1 MNPIVE
7 SQKAQTA
14 LLNRS
19 LSSAV
24 VSSWDELMPNPTS
37 GLIHVEYQTGDD
49 GSLHFVKFWSS
60 TVWGQWKLVCE
71 LWMRNMGAQ
80 VAGVR
85 FGSDYHCVNLARILE
100 ELAAY
105 ERPLSLVPG
114 LRSLIQVFP
123 PSDVQ
128 RREAERLKTVAHDAN
143 GSVSADA
150 TLVA

>member
-1 MNPIVE
+1 MRPIIE
-7 SQKAQTA
+7 SQEAQTV
-14 LLNRS
+14 LLNRL

-24 VSSWDELMPNPTS
+24 VLSWDELMPDPTS
-37 GLIHVEYQTGDD
+37 GLMHIEYQTGDD
-49 GSLHFVKFWSS
+49 GSLDFVKFWSS
-60 TVWGQWKLVCE
+60 TVWGEWKLVCE
-71 LWMRNMGAQ
+71 LWMRTLWSHAT
-80 VAGVR
+80 GVR
-85 FGSDYHCVNLARILE
+85 FGNDYHCVNLARTLE

-128 RREAERLKTVAHDAN
+128 RREAERLTTVAHDAH